1 MSKHFGDIGKDA
13 KDLLTTDFPAD
24 GTFKVITQSKT
35 STGVTF
41 KATLNRFFKKDKSGP
56 KEIISAVIE
65 PKYEWKDQNLEF
77 TAKLATTNEFSAG
90 FSVKD
95 LVGQGSKVEVTGS
108 QSDRDGASAQ
118 LVGSYKAAGISTK
131 VSVGYPF
138 GAVGPKKEKKPLKI
152 NGEAVI
158 QYPTNLFLASNV
170 VVDVDSENTSMK
182 GDGIV
187 GYSQDQWQFTA
198 RGSHDR
204 KSDITL
210 WGLSFFHKVSDGVK
224 WALDFDADQAWI
236 RGPIA
241 SVGGEYKLDDSTTIK
256 GKWAVKLTEQSKQT
270 EMRVG
275 VSARQKISPFIS
287 VTLGSDLNVRNLL
300 GDSIGDA
307 HSFGFE
313 LKAQD

>member
-1 MSKHFGDIGKDA
+1 
-13 KDLLTTDFPAD
+13 
-24 GTFKVITQSKT
+24 
-35 STGVTF
+35 
-41 KATLNRFFKKDKSGP
+41 
-56 KEIISAVIE
+56 
-65 PKYEWKDQNLEF
+65 
-77 TAKLATTNEFSAG
+77 
-90 FSVKD
+90 
-95 LVGQGSKVEVTGS
+95 
-108 QSDRDGASAQ
+108 
-118 LVGSYKAAGISTK
+118 
-131 VSVGYPF
+131 
-138 GAVGPKKEKKPLKI
+138 
-152 NGEAVI
+152 
-158 QYPTNLFLASNV
+158 V